1 MSTGARAARGAGI
14 PAPAVLTFLI
24 ADVRGYT
31 AFTGAHGDD
40 GAARLAATFAE
51 IVREGVEAH
60 DGSVIELR
68 GDEALAAFASSRQA
82 LRAAAALQRVFAE
95 ETALHPALPL
105 GVGIGVDSGE
115 AVPVEDGF
123 RGGALNLAARLCA
136 RAGAGET
143 LVSAGVVHLAGTVA
157 DLRIVPAGELDL
169 KGMASPVAAYAVR
182 DERAESTGRVDETA
196 AVAGRASALLPPEL

>member
-1 MSTGARAARGAGI
+1 MSTGARPARGAGI

-31 AFTGAHGDD
+31 AFPRAHGDD
-40 GAARLAATFAE
+40 AAARLAATFAE

-105 GVGIGVDSGE
+105 GGGIGGGSGE
-115 AVPVEDGF
+115 AGPLGGGMGVDGGGAAPVGAGSG
-123 RGGALNLAARLCA
+123 GGALNLAARLCA

-182 DERAESTGRVDETA
+182 D
-196 AVAGRASALLPPEL
+196 